1 MRVVLLVDEELYDAR
16 DRHFSTRRP
25 TKCFETEFHVSAA
38 LRELKAE
45 VTAVPATK
53 NLVEMISAVQR
64 LRPHVVFNLV
74 EHVGGYRT
82 GDGVIAGILECAGL
96 HYTGASSRALMLS
109 RDKHLSKIIVSAA
122 GVPVPKSFVVR
133 SLPVPANFVKF
144 PAIVKPLNQ
153 DASEGIDVR
162 SYVTNSTQLALQVK
176 RLIKTF
182 GQPAICEEFVPGRE
196 LYVTAS
202 GIRRV
207 TIDSICELIFSEEAP
222 VKFATHRVKFDE
234 QYRAK
239 YKIRYQKSPVL
250 SVLQRKNVQ
259 AASRAAYD
267 ALGIASYA
275 RLEFRLRGDDV
286 FFLEANPNS
295 YLSRFSRSTDFEAIG
310 YKRFIEKIVRM
321 ALRRG
326 KQL

>member
-1 MRVVLLVDEELYDAR
+1 
-16 DRHFSTRRP
+16 
-25 TKCFETEFHVSAA
+25 
-38 LRELKAE
+38 
-45 VTAVPATK
+45 
-53 NLVEMISAVQR
+53 

-96 HYTGASSRALMLS
+96 HYTGASARALMLS

-153 DASEGIDVR
+153 DASEGIDAR

-286 FFLEANPNS
+286 FFFGSQSQFISLPVFKFDRLRGYRIQEIHRKNCAHGTEARETALTFLVKFPERDS
-295 YLSRFSRSTDFEAIG
+295 KSMGERFGLQPISFGVKLAPAWHLCSSTIAVADSSRTRSAISRGQTG
-310 YKRFIEKIVRM
+310 V
-321 ALRRG
+321 
-326 KQL
+326 